1 MLQRAKLNR
10 WLVSLML
17 FLILVFPLSLY
28 LLAPVIAQKSLEHWL
43 LQQGFSNITF
53 AIQHPRWNQLYVDK
67 IELTK
72 RSSDEEFHL
81 IAHDVQIHFNPVILY
96 QQQQIKSIK
105 LPSTQLSVTYL
116 TNRGASSKD
125 QNLDLQSLLPEQW
138 FEKIP
143 TDTVELQQF
152 ELLIKGPAATNNWAF
167 NGNLRFDKETLQT
180 QINAKLNTQTMG
192 TVELT
197 LNKRNQ
203 IDFQLIENQSPLIA
217 IKGTFTP
224 HPDQIEFDSYQTLD
238 ITKLR
243 LWYDAMQPNIE
254 AWIGTEE
261 TLTHTF
267 PNVNG
272 SFQSQGVTI
281 LPIKMPPAALISHV
295 QTTQQFKNTLQITA
309 PVPEVGMAKMNTE
322 GTINFKGQE
331 LSVSIS
337 PKSKF
342 SAHNVKPERHNKPIK
357 EINLAL
363 QNEINISFN
372 LAQSMLD
379 KKLSLQL
386 DPFHFTLH
394 STDITL
400 PRLQI
405 KPIKLDISLTNIN
418 LGGTLNTLA
427 LKGTVEAPSVNLKF
441 DKKQQPVLKLKNHF
455 ALKKQRL
462 THQFNLSTRNLPLE
476 VKGHVSTDLPSKKT
490 RFSWSTKPI
499 KLSTIDKQMSNFI
512 PIPPQLSLL
521 SGTLFHNAQ
530 GEWKNGKLTLQ
541 ANNSIRQGSLSW
553 EESLVEQLEFD
564 SKTRL
569 YASGKMVDTGKIK
582 LGKVTTGIKINNIE
596 SNYTYTQQPKRSL
609 VKLKT
614 LQAELLG
621 GQVKVKDVQFDL
633 LNPEVKTQI
642 DIERLDLA
650 AILELEQQE
659 GLSGEGRLSGNFP
672 MHYKNGELT
681 ISDGHLNSL
690 SPGGKI
696 LFTPT
701 QSVAAYAATNIGLKT
716 AIEALGNF
724 HYQQLDIKLDY
735 LTDGTALL
743 KTRLKGNNPDWN
755 KGHPIDFTINIE
767 ENVLQ
772 LLKTLQF
779 TDKLTKTVEKR
790 YR

>member
-1 MLQRAKLNR
+1 MQKRTKLYR
-10 WLVSLML
+10 WLVSLSL
-17 FLILVFPLSLY
+17 FSLLVFPLCLY
-28 LLAPVIAQKSLEHWL
+28 LLSPIIAQKSLEHWL
-43 LQQGFSNITF
+43 LQQGFSDVTF
-53 AIQHPRWNQLYVDK
+53 AIQHPRWNRLHVDK
-67 IELTK
+67 LELTK
-72 RSSDEEFHL
+72 RSPDEELHV
-81 IAHDVQIHFNPVILY
+81 IANNAQIHFNPVTLY
-96 QQQQIKSIK
+96 LQQQIKSIT
-105 LPSTQLSVTYL
+105 LPSTSLSITYL
-116 TNRGASSKD
+116 TNRDTRNKD
-125 QNLDLQSLLPEQW
+125 HNLDLQSLLPEQW

-143 TDTVELQQF
+143 TDTVDLQQF
-152 ELLIKGPAATNNWAF
+152 ELFVKGPTTTNDWAF
-167 NGNLRFDKETLQT
+167 NGNLSFDKETLQT
-180 QINAKLNTQTMG
+180 QINAKLNTQSMG

-197 LNKRNQ
+197 LNKQNRIN
-203 IDFQLIENQSPLIA
+203 FRLLENESPLFTL
-217 IKGTFTP
+217 KGTFIP
-224 HPDQIEFDSYQTLD
+224 YPDKIEFDSQQTLD
-238 ITKLR
+238 ITQLR
-243 LWYDAMQPNIE
+243 LWYEALQPNID
-254 AWIGTEE
+254 ALLGNEE
-261 TLTHTF
+261 TLTNTL
-267 PNVNG
+267 PNING
-272 SFQSQGVTI
+272 ALQSQGLTS
-281 LPIKMPPAALISHV
+281 LPLEFTPAAFIGHV
-295 QTTQQFKNTLQITA
+295 QTTQQFKNTLLITS
-309 PVPEVGMAKMNTE
+309 PVPEVGMAKISTE
-322 GTINFKGQE
+322 GTLRYKGQE

-337 PKSKF
+337 PESKL
-342 SAHNVKPERHNKPIK
+342 SAHDVKPERHSKPIK

-363 QNEINISFN
+363 QDEINLSIN

-386 DPFHFTLH
+386 DPFDFTLH

-405 KPIKLDISLTNIN
+405 KQIKLGISLTNIN
-418 LGGTLNTLA
+418 LGSTLDALTLN
-427 LKGTVEAPSVNLKF
+427 GTIEAPSVNLKF
-441 DKKQQPVLKLKNHF
+441 DKKQQPILKLKNHF
-455 ALKKQRL
+455 SLNKQRL
-462 THQFNLSTRNLPLE
+462 THQFNLSTKNLPIE
-476 VKGHVSTDLPSKKT
+476 VKGQVSTYLLSKNT
-490 RFSWSTKPI
+490 RFNWSTKPI

-521 SGTLFHNAQ
+521 SGSLFHNAQ
-530 GEWKNGKLTLQ
+530 GEWKHGKLTLQ
-541 ANNSIRQGSLSW
+541 ANNSIRQGSVSW
-553 EESLVEQLEFD
+553 EESLVEQIEFD

-569 YASGKMVDTGKIK
+569 YASGKIVDTGKIK
-582 LGKVTTGIKINNIE
+582 LGKVTTGIKINNID
-596 SNYTYTQQPKRSL
+596 SNYTFTQQSKRSL

-659 GLSGEGRLSGNFP
+659 GLSGEGRLSGNLP

-681 ISDGHLNSL
+681 INDGYLNSL

-696 LFTPT
+696 VFTPT

>member
-1 MLQRAKLNR
+1 MQQRTKRYR
-10 WLVSLML
+10 WLVSLSL
-17 FLILVFPLSLY
+17 FSLLVFPLCLY
-28 LLAPVIAQKSLEHWL
+28 LLSPIIAQKSLEHWL
-43 LQQGFSNITF
+43 LQQGFSDVTF
-53 AIQHPRWNQLYVDK
+53 AIQHPRWNHLHVDK
-67 IELTK
+67 LELTK
-72 RSSDEEFHL
+72 RSSDEELHV
-81 IAHDVQIHFNPVILY
+81 ISNNVEIHFNPVTLY
-96 QQQQIKSIK
+96 LQQQIKSII
-105 LPSTQLSVTYL
+105 LPSTSLSITYL
-116 TNRGASSKD
+116 TNRDTRNKD
-125 QNLDLQSLLPEQW
+125 HHLDLQSLLPEQW
-138 FEKIP
+138 FKKIP
-143 TDTVELQQF
+143 ADTVDLQQF
-152 ELLIKGPAATNNWAF
+152 ELFVKSPTAINDWEF
-167 NGNLRFDKETLQT
+167 NGNLSFDKETLQT
-180 QINAKLNTQTMG
+180 QINAKLNTQSMG

-197 LNKRNQ
+197 LNKQNQ
-203 IDFQLIENQSPLIA
+203 INFRLLENKSPLITL
-217 IKGTFTP
+217 KGTFIP
-224 HPDQIEFDSYQTLD
+224 YSDKIEFDSQQTLD
-238 ITKLR
+238 ITQLR
-243 LWYDAMQPNIE
+243 LWYEALQPNID
-254 AWIGTEE
+254 AFLGSEE
-261 TLTHTF
+261 TLTNTL
-267 PNVNG
+267 PNING
-272 SFQSQGVTI
+272 ALQSEGLTI
-281 LPIKMPPAALISHV
+281 LPLEFTPAAFIGHI
-295 QTTQQFKNTLQITA
+295 QTTQQFKNTLLITS
-309 PVPEVGMAKMNTE
+309 PVPEVGMAKVSTE
-322 GTINFKGQE
+322 GTLRFKGQE

-337 PKSKF
+337 PKSKL
-342 SAHNVKPERHNKPIK
+342 SAHDVKSERHSKPIK

-363 QNEINISFN
+363 QDEISLNIN

-379 KKLSLQL
+379 KKLNLRL
-386 DPFHFTLH
+386 DPFDFTLH

-405 KPIKLDISLTNIN
+405 KPIKLGISLTNIN
-418 LGGTLNTLA
+418 LGNTLDA
-427 LKGTVEAPSVNLKF
+427 LTLKGTIEAPSVNLKF
-441 DKKQQPVLKLKNHF
+441 DKKQQPILKLKNHF
-455 ALKKQRL
+455 AFKKQQL
-462 THQFNLSTRNLPLE
+462 THQFNLSTKNLPIE
-476 VKGHVSTDLPSKKT
+476 VKGQVSTYLPSKNT
-490 RFSWSTKPI
+490 LFNWSTTPI
-499 KLSTIDKQMSNFI
+499 KLSTIDTQMSSFI

-521 SGTLFHNAQ
+521 SGSLFHNAQ
-530 GEWKNGKLTLQ
+530 GEWKHGKLTLQ
-541 ANNSIRQGSLSW
+541 ANNSIRQGSVSW
-553 EESLVEQLEFD
+553 EESLVEQIEFD

-569 YASGKMVDTGKIK
+569 YASGKIVDTGKIK
-582 LGKVTTGIKINNIE
+582 LGKVTTGIKINNID
-596 SNYTYTQQPKRSL
+596 SNYTFTQQSKRSL

-621 GQVKVKDVQFDL
+621 GQVKVKNAQFDL

-642 DIERLDLA
+642 DIEQLDLA

-681 ISDGHLNSL
+681 ISDGYLNSL

-696 LFTPT
+696 IFTPT